1 MSGRPM
7 PNRADIARAAAL
19 LQPKLIADRLF
30 ADDSF
35 LSEFGIDSGH
45 AISFGGG
52 PPILKKELYA
62 VVRALFSEQRPQVLK
77 AVTGDRLTLSVVAGT
92 IAIAR
97 EPANGDPAPAHVLN
111 PMLHSSDLQIRIAA
125 LDRIAA
131 EIGPTG
137 PDPDK
142 WRPRLEEAPLTDDE
156 MDEFWCETDAS
167 VVPHMSR
174 VARDFMTGTLDR
186 THLAPRSLDYWS
198 ALCGAPSPTM
208 DQETWLKE
216 VFGPHRRRLIERDL
230 VRGLDLCL
238 AMYLR
243 DDLTLRPCTAYLS
256 HDELWAALQ
265 QLQPLHDPF
274 SLLGEQSLGR
284 GRADGDERFGGLAS
298 STVER
303 LCADQL
309 QRGDG
314 LDTYA
319 FLPALVDFVLAEL
332 RVLPHVAA
340 QPAYWRRLCAWTQ
353 AGLLVRA
360 FQQLAFDAAQLSEII
375 EAFEPDEARIAELL
389 DLRQAPL
396 SHPSETSRTCI
407 HAEVLGRLLALQQRD
422 GGQGKTL
429 PGAEAFAKALEKMA
443 EEAPMLVHMPGPL
456 ELDRL
461 PFIQAEQQPKQF
473 RANLDERASELTPVM
488 DDSNWLRFAHL
499 SRAVRFESDILTRM
513 TDLVATAELGTSEAE
528 LRTGLGHLAAVGYIA
543 VAQRHAPLADAILA
557 RCVQSGGLATSD
569 KHGYALITLGLI
581 ASAAFAD
588 ANVASE
594 RLSRYL
600 TDLAFVLPRG
610 APCRQLAAEIAI
622 IRTFTAPAGWSR
634 LSRAE
639 ALASLGA

>member
-1 MSGRPM
+1 MHS
-7 PNRADIARAAAL
+7 RADIARALAL

-30 ADDSF
+30 ADSTF
-35 LSEFGIDSGH
+35 LGKFGIDSGY

-52 PPILKKELYA
+52 PPILKQELYA
-62 VVRALFSEQRPQVLK
+62 RIRKLFSEQQSQTLT
-77 AVTGDRLTLSVVAGT
+77 AVTGDHLSLSVASEAVAIT
-92 IAIAR
+92 R
-97 EPANGDPAPAHVLN
+97 VPASGDPVTAHVLN
-111 PMLHSSDLQIRIAA
+111 AMLLSPDRQTRFAA
-125 LDRIAA
+125 LDAIVA

-142 WRPRLEEAPLTDDE
+142 WHPQLEEAPLTDAA
-156 MDEFWCETDAS
+156 MDEFWRQTDAS
-167 VVPHMSR
+167 LTPQMTR

-186 THLAPRSLDYWS
+186 THLVPRSLDYWS
-198 ALCGAPSPTM
+198 ALCGAPLPTM

-216 VFGPHRRRLIERDL
+216 VFEPHRRRLIGRDL

-243 DDLTLRPCTAYLS
+243 DDLTLRPCTAHLL

-265 QLQPLHDPF
+265 RLQPLDDPF
-274 SLLGEQSLGR
+274 SLLGALDLAAA
-284 GRADGDERFGGLAS
+284 RADEDERFAALAG

-303 LCADQL
+303 LCGKQL
-309 QRGDG
+309 QRSDG
-314 LDTYA
+314 LDIYA

-332 RVLPHVAA
+332 RVLPHIAA

-422 GGQGKTL
+422 GGRGKTL
-429 PGAEAFAKALEKMA
+429 PGAEVLAKALEKMA

-461 PFIQAEQQPKQF
+461 PFIQPEQQPEQF
-473 RANLDERASELTPVM
+473 RANLNERASELTPVM

-499 SRAVRFESDILTRM
+499 SRAVRFESNILTRM

-528 LRTGLGHLAAVGYIA
+528 LRTGLGHLAAVGYIT

-557 RCVQSGGLATSD
+557 RCIQSGGVATND
-569 KHGYALITLGLI
+569 NHAHALITLGLI

-610 APCRQLAAEIAI
+610 TPCRQLAAEIAI
-622 IRTFTAPAGWSR
+622 IRTFTALAGWSR